1 MLILQLLKKSGEAIF
16 FIIDNTTNKKRGNHI
31 LAAFSFFD
39 HTSKQ
44 YIWGQQLVCA
54 IIEYRGIIIPYAIE
68 VYIPKDTAQRNGYQF
83 RKKTQIASEI
93 LSEFQADENEQVFV
107 VADTYYA
114 SPTIMKFCR
123 SCKYSFVSML
133 KTNRILKIS
142 DKQMNVSSYTKLVFP
157 KIKSNRVIKIS
168 SNRYQVH
175 SQKVS
180 LKTTGA
186 VKIVCT
192 RSLSH
197 CTVKRLSLR
206 LILLFRL
213 NQS

>member
-1 MLILQLLKKSGEAIF
+1 MAS
-16 FIIDNTTNKKRGNHI
+16 DI
-31 LAAFSFFD
+31 LA
-39 HTSKQ
+39 
-44 YIWGQQLVCA
+44 
-54 IIEYRGIIIPYAIE
+54 
-68 VYIPKDTAQRNGYQF
+68 
-83 RKKTQIASEI
+83 
-93 LSEFQADENEQVFV
+93 EFEADEKRKIFV

-114 SPTIMKFCR
+114 SPLIMNLCR
-123 SCKYSFVSML
+123 QNGYNFVSML
-133 KTNRILKIS
+133 KTNGILNAAQ
-142 DKQMNVSSYTKLVFP
+142 KQMNVLSYTKLVFP
-157 KIKSNRVIKIS
+157 KKKSNRVIKIS